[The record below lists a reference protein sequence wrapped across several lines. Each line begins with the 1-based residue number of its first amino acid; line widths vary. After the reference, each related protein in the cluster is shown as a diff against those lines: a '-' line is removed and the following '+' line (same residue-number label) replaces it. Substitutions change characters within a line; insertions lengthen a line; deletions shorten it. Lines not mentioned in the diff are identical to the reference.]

1 MSETATVESPSAD
14 PVAALPTTD
23 SGGDL
28 GDFSFEAALEASINQ
43 AESPPT
49 ETNTEEKAT
58 APAEPSQDAGTI
70 ETPTEEVT
78 ASAEGDTTE
87 ATESETAE
95 ESNDLLDSLDADVGD
110 DWTPKASA
118 AFQKLKSQLKEKN
131 SERETLIQEAREAQ
145 AKVAELE
152 GVVGSE
158 KLETLQ
164 QRVQEYENAQ
174 LVSNLEQTQ
183 AYSEAVIAPLEQI
196 FTQVEQL
203 AETHGVDYG
212 ELVDAMS
219 IEDQGQQEE
228 RVAELLATASD
239 RDRAVFYRLASEVEP
254 VLQRR
259 DNLRSNAA
267 EALREAE
274 LVAEERH
281 KVQLADQAANRA
293 QVTKNVAQRITDKVP
308 FLSGFE
314 GLDMEGIAKE
324 AAEVDPS
331 VVHSVDFAYQAVAA
345 RLMPSLVKEYAT
357 SQKLIDELTAQLATY
372 EDAEPKLS
380 GGSNPSALAGS
391 ASGSDT
397 NFAASIEAALGGV

>member
-23 SGGDL
+23 TGGDL
-28 GDFSFEAALEASINQ
+28 GDFSFEAALEASINH
-43 AESPPT
+43 AESPQT
-49 ETNTEEKAT
+49 ETKTEEKAT
-58 APAEPSQDAGTI
+58 APAEPSQDAETI

-131 SERETLIQEAREAQ
+131 TERETLIQEAREAQ

-203 AETHGVDYG
+203 AETHGIDYG

-391 ASGSDT
+391 ASVSDT